1 MNATNPIVSV
11 LFVLLVAVSIGRYY
25 VQRGELRKAR
35 QVALA
40 AMMVAASALPP
51 HHQPA
56 ELPPRDPD
64 ERRKP
69 TTPPFGSPVAC
80 APDAG
85 EGVDGGGGAMLAE
98 PAQLEQF
105 AGELQAID
113 VEHTTEG
120 FVVGAPLR

>member
-1 MNATNPIVSV
+1 MNANPIVSV
-11 LFVLLVAVSIGRYY
+11 LFVLLVAASIGRYY

-69 TTPPFGSPVAC
+69 ATPPFGSPVAC

-85 EGVDGGGGAMLAE
+85 DGVDGGGGAMLAE
-98 PAQLEQF
+98 PARDEL
-105 AGELQAID
+105 AGELQASD
-113 VEHTTEG
+113 YEHAQG
-120 FVVGAPLR
+120 FVVGAPLTR